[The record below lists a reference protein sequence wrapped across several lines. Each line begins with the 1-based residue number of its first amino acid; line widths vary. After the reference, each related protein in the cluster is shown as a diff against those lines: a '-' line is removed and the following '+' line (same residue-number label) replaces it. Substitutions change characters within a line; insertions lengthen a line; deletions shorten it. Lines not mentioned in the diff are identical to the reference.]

1 MLNNIAQDE
10 QVGVEGDAYEQVSS
24 VLKAARPKIQKWIGD
39 AGEDNADLMGASRH
53 TRQQIQSVPADCCF
67 TPDRLLLMNDLI
79 NNVLDRYE
87 ACKKGDWAKAA
98 EIDAT

>member
-1 MLNNIAQDE
+1 MT
-10 QVGVEGDAYEQVSS
+10 
-24 VLKAARPKIQKWIGD
+24 IGSCP
-39 AGEDNADLMGASRH
+39 EKL
-53 TRQQIQSVPADCCF
+53 TLYPL
-67 TPDRLLLMNDLI
+67 DRLLLMNDLI

>member
-1 MLNNIAQDE
+1 MLNNVADGE
-10 QVGVEGDAYEQVSS
+10 QVGIEGDAYEQVSH

-39 AGEDNADLMGASRH
+39 AGEDNADLM
-53 TRQQIQSVPADCCF
+53 
-67 TPDRLLLMNDLI
+67 DRLLLMNDLI

-98 EIDAT
+98 EIDAA